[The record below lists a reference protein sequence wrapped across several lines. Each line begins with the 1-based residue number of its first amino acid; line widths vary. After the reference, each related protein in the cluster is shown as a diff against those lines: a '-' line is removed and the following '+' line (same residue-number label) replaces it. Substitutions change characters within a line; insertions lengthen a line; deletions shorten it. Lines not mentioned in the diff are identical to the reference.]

1 MEPTTP
7 KKSIGPIIGIVVIVV
22 VLVIGAFY
30 VWGGKS
36 DVGMKPTTNPNDMAA
51 PTVAPVSKSDEVG
64 AIDADLQTDSS
75 SNVDLSGL
83 DAIK

>member
-1 MEPTTP
+1 MEPTTS
-7 KKSIGPIIGIVVIVV
+7 KKSIGPVIGIIVIVV

-36 DVGMKPTTNPNDMAA
+36 DLGTKPTTNPNDMAA
-51 PTVAPVSKSDEVG
+51 PTVAPVSQSDEVS
-64 AIDADLQTDSS
+64 ALDADLQADSA

-83 DAIK
+83 DEIK